1 MSEDQTLSY
10 ENNTDTVTTAENLS
24 ESEQE
29 SLKVGEEM
37 EAQQEQLLA
46 GKYKDASDLEKP
58 TLNSKENWA
67 KNLRRF
73 QKKQNQKLKLKRKLQ
88 NLQLT
93 FLMTYGMKVRKT
105 R

>member
-46 GKYKDASDLEKP
+46 GKYSSAE
-58 TLNSKENWA
+58 
-67 KNLRRF
+67 
-73 QKKQNQKLKLKRKLQ
+73 
-88 NLQLT
+88 
-93 FLMTYGMKVRKT
+93 
-105 R
+105 